1 MQRSAAIQR
10 RHGRDEA
17 AVYRAER
24 ALWNANVVQR
34 TDGGLC
40 CWQSHSMLTRFTLR
54 KILRAPGPQDLGGP
68 DRSLD
73 THDVLVRSETNILR

>member
-1 MQRSAAIQR
+1 
-10 RHGRDEA
+10 
-17 AVYRAER
+17 
-24 ALWNANVVQR
+24 
-34 TDGGLC
+34 
-40 CWQSHSMLTRFTLR
+40 MLTRFTLR